1 MQSMPFLFF
10 LSVIWFLSGTT
21 GMAQAGPDR
30 PRLVLQITV
39 DQLRGDLIER
49 YSKGF
54 GEGGFRYLLDNGVVY
69 TNAHHRHAN
78 TETIVG
84 PTTLATG
91 TDPAVHGMV
100 ANVWFDRKAGALRY
114 NVQDERFRILGAG
127 GVDADTEIDPT
138 QKAAT
143 TDGRS
148 PAAIATSTIS
158 DEIALAFGPAAKV
171 FGVSVKDRGA
181 ISMAGHAGI
190 AYWFSKSTSTFVTS
204 TFYSNSYPDW
214 VNAWNEMGKPARYD
228 GSSWTLLLP
237 PENYTFAGADNQPWE
252 TDFAGFGRT
261 FPHPFGK
268 SDSKYYSTF
277 LTLSPAGDE
286 LTLDFAKSLIEGESM
301 GVDEVTDYLAISF
314 SSTDYVGHFFGPS
327 SLESEDN
334 IKRLDRT
341 LADLFA
347 YVDARIGLDRTLI
360 VLSADHGAPE
370 VPGYLATLGI
380 EAKYF
385 NFADIDR
392 QPAID
397 ALKLEFG
404 AAEELIEKFSQPYVY
419 LNTKVIQERG
429 LDRALVE
436 ARVAGELSKMPGI
449 AYAISSTALRTGG
462 VAPTSV
468 STAVLANFNP
478 DRSGD
483 IYIVFEPHWFVADLE
498 GLQVASAHGSPWV
511 YDTHVPVIFK
521 GPSMAPKRIS
531 RRIETVDL
539 APTIAAFLRI
549 KPPSGSRG
557 TPLVEVLSD

>member
-1 MQSMPFLFF
+1 MQSTPFLFF

-84 PTTLATG
+84 HTTLATG

-181 ISMAGHAGI
+181 ISMAGHAGK

-204 TFYSNSYPDW
+204 TFYGNSYPDW
-214 VNAWNEMGKPARYD
+214 IKAWNGANKPARYAE
-228 GSSWTLLLP
+228 SSWKLLLP
-237 PENYTFAGADNQPWE
+237 PENYAFAGADDQPWE
-252 TDFAGFGRT
+252 TDFAGFGRA
-261 FPHPFGK
+261 FPHPIGK

-286 LTLDFAKSLIEGESM
+286 LTLDFAKSLIEGESV
-301 GVDEVTDYLAISF
+301 GADEVTDYLAISF

-347 YVDARIGLDRTLI
+347 YIDARIGLDRTLI

-498 GLQVASAHGSPWV
+498 GLQVASAHGSPWA

-521 GPSMAPKRIS
+521 GPGMAPKRIS

-557 TPLVEVLSD
+557 TPLLEVLSD